1 MKVDYISL
9 DKCKGERKHFK
20 KNHGGGE
27 KMSKNPTAGIGDPYW
42 YEWSVG
48 LLFTLDMLVTEK
60 KIKHV
65 ILQNTDMQGLDDV
78 VIVHENNEV
87 ECVQIKHTR
96 ESNTFTFS
104 DAVDLLKSMIRDWNN
119 AKSLGYT
126 HCSAI
131 LFTNRFIG
139 KQKSSSKDG
148 VKLPSLNEFWSSLKD
163 QIKDAEAISE
173 IKFKPEW
180 EAAWKKWLNELSE
193 FSDEEKLEFL
203 KDLKLIT
210 NQDGLTEIYQSIINK
225 LKECFHIDERTATQL
240 HQKLTYALMTW
251 TTTIRIK
258 KEITKE
264 DLLQALSLSG
274 DKIVGEHN
282 LQTCEPFF
290 ESRADFAKT
299 LEAILSERRSPIVF
313 LSGGPGSGK
322 TNIINYLSNK
332 SDSVITLR
340 FHAFKPLN
348 PNDEYLTAD
357 KGISD
362 PRALWGNLLVEI
374 REIFIKY
381 DKMSD
386 YKVPPTIELMESVD
400 DLRSEVLRLSDI
412 LGTLTGRTTVI
423 AIDGIDHAAR
433 SGETNTFLGT
443 LIPPESVPSQVCFLI
458 AGQPVS
464 EYSEYPYFIADT
476 SRVLSLDVPYILE
489 NDVAQLY
496 DSSDIK
502 IPDDGRDAAI
512 RIIYRASAGNTLS
525 AVFAVQEARRFES
538 IEELEEQLETKH
550 LARGIESYYNYIW
563 KAAIDAIPKEY
574 TFVDMILAGTLSLF
588 NKQITPAM
596 LQSICP
602 DAEINLLA
610 WRRIIQKLYPIVVN
624 SSDDGYV
631 VFHNDVRIYL
641 GKYLRKEPGILSEV
655 SSRLAD
661 FLLSG
666 LCDIKTKHELVF
678 DFLQNAHREKEFIDI
693 FNRQYVT
700 EALGIKRPMGEIVTQ
715 LEETLNSLNQI
726 SDYSKV
732 LSLSCAV
739 ATLHQFNQSL
749 QWMDQQYSGEIE
761 VPAALFSERK
771 VVQREF
777 LTANILY
784 SMLDNTMFLI
794 RHGEISRAESNVRR
808 WLGTL
813 DPGAVAELLY
823 TNCGSKDT
831 SDDFEKEMSR
841 MMELWGCVS
850 QYTGILFSSIDHT
863 DSSEIIKRAH
873 ADYAKGWLDEGTNF
887 LTPERIKNTLGQLGI
902 HYRKDIQNYLMSIL
916 ASEQDE
922 AINVIFGFAK
932 EHPNSNEIKLQLT
945 MWAMQ
950 NNLQDKCS
958 EWISEIQSQKF
969 GYIKKS
975 AFEYQKEI
983 FPYYCKIVYVFAYC
997 EDIDIRAIAKACL
1010 IAFKEK
1016 GFSPKDRGYFAAQHL
1031 VQMSAFL
1038 GKLNRCINIGETS
1051 SIHVSDFCAI
1061 LGQLLN
1067 YRDWRNRD
1075 EVSGFN
1081 IETDLLNSIIRMYP
1095 KMDAEFRK
1103 AVDSM
1108 FSSRVEDY
1116 EHIEHLNIYWNH
1128 LKLHGQHGL
1137 LEQLFD
1143 NWMNPTGLVWDKE
1156 LYEINEIGTEFIEKA
1171 AELGWKD
1178 RVIEAQKLID
1188 SRIVGYVGRKDYSL
1202 YYLMNWYKHISIF
1215 DNSRWKTEGV
1225 LLLNIS
1231 KIASETGDNRA
1242 DVYIDASVAESAG
1255 RLGADDLWK
1264 FANLSEQWDSY
1275 WIGVIFDGIIAALEF
1290 GSFSEADLLD
1300 IWSVAA
1306 EMFFVSEY
1314 GLEYDFYNKK
1324 NKVYIAD
1331 IKEAIILAAN
1341 RLAYPNIA
1349 DSMKENFPLSFSQSR
1364 CSKSEH
1370 SFIIPKRWYE
1380 NESYYNE
1387 GVVDEYLK
1395 EIDILSCSEAFVLL
1409 NRRFE
1414 HIKSDFE
1421 WDMVISFIK
1430 KVERESREDI
1440 FAYIPSIID
1449 MLMQRNDSYYWEW
1462 DGANRLFK
1470 EIFKYLNNSQ
1480 VTLVLKDIIDKYYI
1494 YRNKYNNS
1502 NLFGL
1507 NSDLE
1512 YFSLFY
1518 YDSLAEKDNVNGFNE
1533 VAQMHID
1540 WITGNQILPSKQ
1552 QYSIQTGVV
1561 AENWNDFCKKLIE
1574 RYIR

>member
-1 MKVDYISL
+1 
-9 DKCKGERKHFK
+9 
-20 KNHGGGE
+20 
-27 KMSKNPTAGIGDPYW
+27 MSGNPTAGVGDPYW

-48 LLFTLDMLVTEK
+48 LLYTLDMLIPGK
-60 KIKHV
+60 NIKHV
-65 ILQNTDMQGLDDV
+65 ILQCAAMQGLDDIV
-78 VIVHENNEV
+78 VVHENNQA
-87 ECVQIKHTR
+87 ECIQIKHTR
-96 ESNTFTFS
+96 ESDTFTFS
-104 DAVDLLKSMIRDWNN
+104 DAIDLLKSMISDWNN
-119 AKSLGYT
+119 AKSQGYT

-131 LFTNRFIG
+131 LFTNRTIG
-139 KQKSSSKDG
+139 TQKSTSKDG
-148 VKLPSLNEFWSSLKD
+148 IKLPSLDEFWDSLQEQGNEAK
-163 QIKDAEAISE
+163 AISE
-173 IKFKPEW
+173 ITFKPEW

-203 KDLKLIT
+203 KELRLIT
-210 NQDGLTEIYQSIINK
+210 NQDGLAEIYQSIINK
-225 LKECFHIDERTATQL
+225 LKECFHVDERTATQL

-258 KEITKE
+258 EEITKE

-282 LQTCEPFF
+282 LPTCEPFF

-299 LEAILSERRSPIVF
+299 LEAILAERRNPIVF

-348 PNDEYLTAD
+348 PKDEYLTAD

-362 PRALWGNLLVEI
+362 PRALWGNLLIEL
-374 REIFIKY
+374 REIFVKY
-381 DKMSD
+381 DRMSD
-386 YKVPPTIELMESVD
+386 YNVPPTIELMESVD
-400 DLRSEVLRLSDI
+400 ALRGEVLRLSDI

-443 LIPPESVPSQVCFLI
+443 LIPPESVPNQVCFLI

-476 SRVLSLDVPYILE
+476 SRVLTLDVPCILE

-502 IPDDGRDAAI
+502 IPADGRDAAI
-512 RIIYRASAGNTLS
+512 RIIYGASAGNTLS
-525 AVFAVQEARRFES
+525 AVFAVQEAKRFES

-563 KAAIDAIPKEY
+563 KAAIDAIPAEY
-574 TFVDMILAGTLSLF
+574 TFVDMMLAGTLSLF

-602 DAEINLLA
+602 DAEISLLA
-610 WRRIIQKLYPIVVN
+610 WKRIIQKLYPIVVN

-655 SSRLAD
+655 SGRLAD

-666 LCDIKTKHELVF
+666 PCDIKTKHELAF

-700 EALGIKRPMGEIVTQ
+700 EALGMKRPMGEIVAQ
-715 LEETLNSLNQI
+715 LEATLNSLNQI

-784 SMLDNTMFLI
+784 SMLGNTMFLI
-794 RHGEISRAESNVRR
+794 RHGEISRAESNIRR

-813 DPGAVAELLY
+813 DPGAVAELLF
-823 TNCGSKDT
+823 TNCGSKDNA
-831 SDDFEKEMSR
+831 DNFEKEMSR
-841 MMELWGCVS
+841 MMELWGRVS
-850 QYTGILFSSIDHT
+850 QYTGILFSRIDHK
-863 DSSEIIKRAH
+863 DSSDIIKRAY
-873 ADYAKGWLDEGTNF
+873 ADYAKGWLDEGNNF

-902 HYRKDIQNYLMSIL
+902 HYRKDLHGYLMSIL

-922 AINVIFGFAK
+922 AINVIFDSAK

-945 MWAMQ
+945 IWAMQ
-950 NNLQDKCS
+950 NDLQEQCS

-969 GYIKKS
+969 GYIKKT
-975 AFEYQKEI
+975 AFEYQKEV
-983 FPYYCKIVYVFAYC
+983 FPYYCKIVYALAYC
-997 EDIDIRAIAKACL
+997 EDIDIRATSKACL

-1016 GFSPKDRGYFAAQHL
+1016 DFSPEDRGYFAALQL
-1031 VQMSAFL
+1031 IQMSAFL
-1038 GKLNRCINIGETS
+1038 GRLNRCINISKTS
-1051 SIHVSDFCAI
+1051 SVHVSDFFTI
-1061 LGQLLN
+1061 LGQLFN
-1067 YRDWRNRD
+1067 NRD
-1075 EVSGFN
+1075 RINRYEVSGFN

-1095 KMDAEFRK
+1095 RMDAEFQK
-1103 AVDSM
+1103 AVDSI
-1108 FSSRVEDY
+1108 FASRAEDY
-1116 EHIEHLNIYWNH
+1116 EYIEHLNIYWDH
-1128 LKLHGQHGL
+1128 LKRLGQFAL

-1143 NWMNPTGLVWDKE
+1143 TWMKPTGLVWDKE
-1156 LYEINEIGTEFIEKA
+1156 LYEINEIATDFIEKA
-1171 AELGWKD
+1171 AELKWADK
-1178 RVIEAQKLID
+1178 VIEAQKLLD

-1202 YYLMNWYKHISIF
+1202 YYLMNWYKHICIF
-1215 DNSRWKTEGV
+1215 DDSHWKAEGV

-1242 DVYIDASVAESAG
+1242 KVDIDAAVAESAG
-1255 RLGADDLWK
+1255 RLSTDDLWK
-1264 FANLSEQWDSY
+1264 FANLSKHWDSY
-1275 WIGVIFDGIIAALEF
+1275 WVGVIFDGIIAALEF
-1290 GSFSEADLLD
+1290 GFFSEAQLLE
-1300 IWSVAA
+1300 IWSVAT
-1306 EMFFVSEY
+1306 EIFFISEY
-1314 GLEYDFYNKK
+1314 ASEYDSNK
-1324 NKVYIAD
+1324 NKNRIYVAD
-1331 IKEAIILAAN
+1331 IKKAIILASN
-1341 RLAYPNIA
+1341 RLAYCNIA
-1349 DSMKENFPLSFSQSR
+1349 DSMQKKSPLAFTQTRRSR
-1364 CSKSEH
+1364 TEH
-1370 SFIIPKRWYE
+1370 SFIIPRRWYE
-1380 NESYYNE
+1380 DDPYYNE
-1387 GVVDEYLK
+1387 GVVDKYLD
-1395 EIDILSCSEAFVLL
+1395 EINALSCSEAFVVL
-1409 NRRFE
+1409 NKRFE
-1414 HIKSDFE
+1414 HEKSDFR
-1421 WDMVISFIK
+1421 WDIVISFVK
-1430 KVERESREDI
+1430 KVERESRENI
-1440 FAYIPSIID
+1440 LTYIPDIVD
-1449 MLMQRNDSYYWEW
+1449 MLMQRHDAYYWEW
-1462 DGANRLFK
+1462 DGANRLFE
-1470 EIFKYLNNSQ
+1470 EIFKYFDKDQ
-1480 VTLVLKDIIDKYYI
+1480 ITLILKDIVEKYFI
-1494 YRNKYNNS
+1494 YSNKHNDNNF
-1502 NLFGL
+1502 FGL

-1512 YFSLFY
+1512 SFALFY
-1518 YDSLAEKDNVNGFNE
+1518 YASLTEDANVNGFNE
-1533 VAQMHID
+1533 VAQMHMD
-1540 WITGNQILPSKQ
+1540 WITGNQILPVKQ
-1552 QYSIQTGVV
+1552 QYSIQPWVV

-1574 RYIR
+1574 RCMRQRNY

>member
-1 MKVDYISL
+1 
-9 DKCKGERKHFK
+9 
-20 KNHGGGE
+20 
-27 KMSKNPTAGIGDPYW
+27 MSGNPTAGVGDPYW

-48 LLFTLDMLVTEK
+48 LLYTLDMLIPGK
-60 KIKHV
+60 NIRHV
-65 ILQNTDMQGLDDV
+65 ILQCAAMQGLDDIV
-78 VIVHENNEV
+78 VVHENNQA
-87 ECVQIKHTR
+87 ECIQIKHTR
-96 ESNTFTFS
+96 ESDTFTFS
-104 DAVDLLKSMIRDWNN
+104 DAIDLLKSMISDWNN
-119 AKSLGYT
+119 AKSQGYS
-126 HCSAI
+126 HRSAI
-131 LFTNRFIG
+131 LFTNRTIG
-139 KQKSSSKDG
+139 TQRSTSKDG
-148 VKLPSLNEFWSSLKD
+148 TKLPSLDEFWDSLQEQSNKA
-163 QIKDAEAISE
+163 KAISE
-173 IKFKPEW
+173 ITFEPEW
-180 EAAWKKWLNELSE
+180 EAAWKKWLSELSE

-210 NQDGLTEIYQSIINK
+210 NQDGLMEIYRNISNK
-225 LKECFHIDERTATQL
+225 LKECFHVNERTATQL

-251 TTTIRIK
+251 TTTIRFK
-258 KEITKE
+258 EEITKE

-274 DKIVGEHN
+274 DKIVGEHS
-282 LQTCEPFF
+282 LPTCEPFF

-299 LEAILSERRSPIVF
+299 LEAILAERRNPIVF

-348 PNDEYLTAD
+348 AKDEYLTAD

-362 PRALWGNLLVEI
+362 PRALWGNLLIEL
-374 REIFIKY
+374 REIFVKY
-381 DKMSD
+381 DRMSD
-386 YKVPPTIELMESVD
+386 YNVPPTIELMESVD
-400 DLRSEVLRLSDI
+400 ALRGEVLRLSDI

-443 LIPPESVPSQVCFLI
+443 LIPPESVPNQVCFLI

-476 SRVLSLDVPYILE
+476 SRVLTLDVPCILE

-502 IPDDGRDAAI
+502 IPADGRDAAI
-512 RIIYRASAGNTLS
+512 RIIYGASAGNTLS
-525 AVFAVQEARRFES
+525 AVFAVQEAKRFES

-574 TFVDMILAGTLSLF
+574 TFVDMMLAGTLSLF

-602 DAEINLLA
+602 DAEISLLA
-610 WRRIIQKLYPIVVN
+610 WRRIIQKLYPIIVT

-655 SSRLAD
+655 SGRLAD

-666 LCDIKTKHELVF
+666 PCDIKTKHELTF

-700 EALGIKRPMGEIVTQ
+700 EALGIKRPMGEIVAQ
-715 LEETLNSLNQI
+715 LEATLNSLNQI

-784 SMLDNTMFLI
+784 SMLGNTMFLI
-794 RHGEISRAESNVRR
+794 LYGEISRAESNIRR

-823 TNCGSKDT
+823 TNCGSKAT
-831 SDDFEKEMSR
+831 ADDFEKEMSR
-841 MMELWGCVS
+841 MMELWGRVS

-863 DSSEIIKRAH
+863 DSSEIIKRAY

-902 HYRKDIQNYLMSIL
+902 HYRKDIHGYLMSIL

-922 AINVIFGFAK
+922 AINVIFDSAK

-950 NNLQDKCS
+950 NDLQEQCS

-969 GYIKKS
+969 GYINKS
-975 AFEYQKEI
+975 AFEYQKEV

-997 EDIDIRAIAKACL
+997 EDIDIRTTSKACL
-1010 IAFKEK
+1010 LAFKEK
-1016 GFSPKDRGYFAAQHL
+1016 DFSPKDRGYFAAQHL
-1031 VQMSAFL
+1031 IQMSAFL
-1038 GKLNRCINIGETS
+1038 GRLNRCINIGETS
-1051 SIHVSDFCAI
+1051 SIRVSDFCAI

-1067 YRDWRNRD
+1067 YRDWINRY

-1081 IETDLLNSIIRMYP
+1081 IEADLLNSIIRMYP

-1156 LYEINEIGTEFIEKA
+1156 LYEINEIATDFIEKA
-1171 AELGWKD
+1171 TELGWKD
-1178 RVIEAQKLID
+1178 RVIEAQKLLD

-1215 DNSRWKTEGV
+1215 DDSHWKTEGV

-1242 DVYIDASVAESAG
+1242 AVYIDASVAESAG
-1255 RLGADDLWK
+1255 RLSADDLWK
-1264 FANLSEQWDSY
+1264 FANLSAQWDSY
-1275 WIGVIFDGIIAALEF
+1275 WVGVIFDGIIAALEF
-1290 GSFSEADLLD
+1290 GSFSEAELLE
-1300 IWSVAA
+1300 IWSVAT
-1306 EMFFVSEY
+1306 EIFFISEHASEY
-1314 GLEYDFYNKK
+1314 DSNNNK
-1324 NKVYIAD
+1324 NRIYIAD
-1331 IKEAIILAAN
+1331 IKEAIILASN
-1341 RLAYPNIA
+1341 RLEYCNIA
-1349 DSMKENFPLSFSQSR
+1349 DSMQKKSPLAFTQTRRSR
-1364 CSKSEH
+1364 TEH
-1370 SFIIPKRWYE
+1370 SFIIPRRWYE
-1380 NESYYNE
+1380 DDPYYNE
-1387 GVVDEYLK
+1387 GVVDKYLD
-1395 EIDILSCSEAFVLL
+1395 EINALSCSEAFVVL
-1409 NRRFE
+1409 NKLFQHE
-1414 HIKSDFE
+1414 KSDFR
-1421 WDMVISFIK
+1421 WDIVISFIK
-1430 KVERESREDI
+1430 KVERESRENI
-1440 FAYIPSIID
+1440 LTYIPVIVD
-1449 MLMQRNDSYYWEW
+1449 MLMQRHDAYYWEW
-1462 DGANRLFK
+1462 DGANRLFE
-1470 EIFKYLNNSQ
+1470 EIFKYFDKDQ
-1480 VTLVLKDIIDKYYI
+1480 MTLILKDIVEKYFI
-1494 YRNKYNNS
+1494 YSNKHNDNNF
-1502 NLFGL
+1502 FGL

-1512 YFSLFY
+1512 SFALFY
-1518 YDSLAEKDNVNGFNE
+1518 YASLAEDANVNGFNE
-1533 VAQMHID
+1533 VAQMHMD
-1540 WITGNQILPSKQ
+1540 WITGNQILSVRQ
-1552 QYSIQTGVV
+1552 QYSIQPGFV
-1561 AENWNDFCKKLIE
+1561 AENWSDFCKKLIK
-1574 RYIR
+1574 RCMKQRNY